1 MTGYLAKRVAALVP
15 VLLAL
20 SLLVFLIIHL
30 IPGDPVAMMLGEMG
44 VSKEVVEN
52 VRQQLGLN
60 DPLWVQYGR
69 FLKGL
74 ARGDLGRSFLQ
85 NRAVTDMI
93 MDDLPNTLQLALAGL
108 GVATLLGVGFGVTAS
123 VRRGSRLDNA
133 VMALALLGVS
143 MPAFWLGLMLIFL
156 FSLKLGLLPATG
168 GGGLSRLIL
177 PAIALGME
185 AAGTI
190 ARLTRSSMLDVLG
203 QEYVTTARSKG
214 LAERVVIYRHALKNA
229 LIPVITLLG
238 LEFGRLM
245 GGTVV
250 IETVFSRPGVG
261 RLLVSAI
268 LGRDFPV
275 VQGAVFVSATIYVL
289 ANLVVDISYAFVDPR
304 IRYGYAGEGKG
315 AG

>member
-1 MTGYLAKRVAALVP
+1 MTGYLAKRAAALVP

-203 QEYVTTARSKG
+203 QEYITTARSKG